1 MDMKRLSLSAGL
13 VLGSLFLPFCATSAW
28 REGFRGANQL
38 HLVGEGHAKDDLPH
52 VQRQAMAKEAA
63 IMDALSHWAKYCAA
77 LSSEDGVSR
86 FRVENQKKRLVEC
99 NDATCRARVVIEKA
113 KLRESCSG

>member
-1 MDMKRLSLSAGL
+1 MNMKHFSLSAGL
-13 VLGSLFLPFCATSAW
+13 VLAGLFLPFCATSAW

-63 IMDALSHWAKYCAA
+63 IIDALSHWSKFCGA
-77 LSSEDGVSR
+77 LSSEDRVSR

-99 NDATCRARVVIEKA
+99 NDSTCRARVVIEKD
-113 KLRESCSG
+113 KLRQQCSG